1 MAVQIYKQS
10 NISRYIGIRK
20 REMRYRLQVTT
31 DLLSALRLDVVIGF
45 FGSIILF
52 FFSENSIL

>member
-45 FGSIILF
+45 FGSIIYI

>member
-52 FFSENSIL
+52 FFF